1 MRKKAMKLLSVMLA
15 IFMAFAAV
23 PLSGLA
29 GIDLP
34 IFRASAVEETET
46 EISGKLGTKLTW
58 SIDKA
63 SKTLTID
70 NKGQMISFSTT
81 EAPWKNYKSYFDAV
95 VINECGCMGI

>member
-46 EISGKLGTKLTW
+46 EISGKLGTKLAW

-63 SKTLTID
+63 SKTLTIN

-81 EAPWKNYKSYFDAV
+81 EAPWKNYKS
-95 VINECGCMGI
+95 

>member
-1 MRKKAMKLLSVMLA
+1 MRKKAMKLISVMLA

-46 EISGKLGTKLTW
+46 EISGKLFL
-58 SIDKA
+58 
-63 SKTLTID
+63 
-70 NKGQMISFSTT
+70 
-81 EAPWKNYKSYFDAV
+81 
-95 VINECGCMGI
+95 